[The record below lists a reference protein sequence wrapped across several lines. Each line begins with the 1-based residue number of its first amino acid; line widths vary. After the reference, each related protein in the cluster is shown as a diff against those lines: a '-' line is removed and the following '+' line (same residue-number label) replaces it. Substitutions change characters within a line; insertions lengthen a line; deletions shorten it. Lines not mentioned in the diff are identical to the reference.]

1 MTRQFSRLFLCI
13 AVVFTSSLIVSNI
26 IAVKLI
32 SILGVVLPAGV
43 IVFPVTYIFGDILTE
58 VYGYSRARLVIWLG
72 FSANLLV
79 VIFIKLGEILPPA
92 SIWPNQEAYGVI
104 LGYTPRILLASF
116 SAYLCGEFINAYVLA
131 RLKILTRGKW
141 LWSRTIGST
150 VAGQLIDSAVFIG
163 LAFVGR
169 VPGGLLLK
177 VVIAQWLFKVGYEAI
192 ATPFTYFVVGVLKR
206 REGIDTYDYDTD
218 FNPLKVFSV

>member
-177 VVIAQWLFKVGYEAI
+177 IVIAQWLFKVGYEAI